1 MIQIAGRKG
10 VMTNNDYVFLIFILL
25 TIILFICVK
34 NYFARDRFDRSFD
47 RLFTPRRHI
56 FVEHC
61 HICGKKIKR
70 KSDYFSV
77 IVGYDEG
84 GKFTKYLCKE
94 CDTIWEK
101 LNNFPND
108 IK

>member
-1 MIQIAGRKG
+1 MIQIAGRKSM
-10 VMTNNDYVFLIFILL
+10 VTNNDYVFLIFILL

-34 NYFARDRFDRSFD
+34 NYFARDRFERSFD
-47 RLFTPRRHI
+47 RLFTPRR
-56 FVEHC
+56 

-94 CDTIWEK
+94 CDAIWEK
-101 LNNFPND
+101 LNIFPND